1 MIGNKEG
8 IMPRFR
14 RTHFIIKPQLQWK
27 YFFISLFVVVVT
39 AVVVYY
45 IFWMALV
52 TSPGL
57 ETLSS
62 GDWKALARAYNSG
75 FLWVVIVLALSAGV
89 GSIFLFHRLL
99 GPITV
104 IEKAI
109 QLLKSG
115 DFRVSVHA
123 RKQDE
128 LKGMAVEMQSM
139 IENMRQAAQQ
149 DRERLAEI
157 KKKMASGNYDGA
169 KELLSK
175 VNTWYTLD

>member
-1 MIGNKEG
+1 MRYG
-8 IMPRFR
+8 
-14 RTHFIIKPQLQWK
+14 K
-27 YFFISLFVVVVT
+27 YFFISLFVVVVP
-39 AVVVYY
+39 AVIVYY
-45 IFWMALV
+45 IFWTALV

-99 GPITV
+99 GPISV
-104 IEKAI
+104 FEKAI
-109 QLLKSG
+109 DILKAG
-115 DFRVSVHA
+115 DFRVSIHSR
-123 RKQDE
+123 RKDE
-128 LKGMAVEMQSM
+128 LRGMAIELQTM
-139 IENMRQAAQQ
+139 IDNVRKAARQ
-149 DRERLAEI
+149 DREKLAEI
-157 KKKMASGNYDGA
+157 KKKMDSGNYEGA